1 MLPCCAPLQ
10 YIKEKYWE
18 YGYQEVVTPNMFN
31 LELWHTSGHAAHYK
45 VPLVHCCGP
54 DACIWGAVHRIH

>member
-1 MLPCCAPLQ
+1 MQ

-18 YGYQEVVTPNMFN
+18 YEYQEVVTPNMFN

-45 VPLVHCCGP
+45 VAFRALLCSHVS
-54 DACIWGAVHRIH
+54 AF